1 MRRRIWFLVNGDPF
15 GGAETQVARLAG
27 WLSSRGDDVE
37 VHTLLPN
44 SEFKRE
50 LARRGIE
57 MRTARMSIPR
67 GVTAIASLT
76 RTLRRQPPDVVISFL
91 YQSVVAGRLAGALA
105 RVPVIVS
112 SLRNEFI
119 GPRRRETVLRA
130 TDRLSAATVVNSE
143 EVAGAHLGR
152 GLLKPGRFEV
162 IPNAVEVNEFD
173 YSQDERGKTREDLGF
188 GPTAFVWLAAG
199 RLWPQKDFGTL
210 IAAFAKSSATFPD
223 SVLMIAGEGPE
234 RESLMAEAAKL
245 SVAERVRFLGYRGDI
260 PRLMGA
266 ADALA
271 LSSAWEGVPNVVLEA
286 LASRLPVVATG
297 VGGVAEILP
306 AEMRPYLSPPGD
318 PDSLADAMT
327 RLMALDRSERRRLAD
342 RGREVVESR
351 FGLDEVG
358 GMWVRLI
365 ERLSGDLQPVPDPD
379 SGSTGARK
387 TL

>member
-57 MRTARMSIPR
+57 MRTARMSVPR

-112 SLRNEFI
+112 SLRNEYI
-119 GPRRRETVLRA
+119 GPRRRGTVLRA

-143 EVAGAHLGR
+143 EVAGALLDR
-152 GLLKPGRFEV
+152 GLLKAGQFEV
-162 IPNAVEVNEFD
+162 IPNAVEVSEFD
-173 YSQDERGKTREDLGF
+173 NSLEERERIRADLGF
-188 GPTAFVWLAAG
+188 GPTTFVWLAAG

-210 IAAFAKSSATFPD
+210 ITAFAKPSATFPD
-223 SVLMIAGEGPE
+223 SVLIIAGEGPE

-245 SVAERVRFLGYRGDI
+245 FVAERVRFLGYRRDI
-260 PRLMGA
+260 PRLMAA

-271 LSSAWEGVPNVVLEA
+271 LSSAWEGAPNVVLEA
-286 LASRLPVVATG
+286 LASRLPVVATS

-318 PDSLADAMT
+318 PDFLADAMM
-327 RLMALDRSERRRLAD
+327 RLMALGRSERRRLGD

-358 GMWVRLI
+358 GRWLRLI
-365 ERLSGDLQPVPDPD
+365 ERLSREPQPARPSGAPGLQRE
-379 SGSTGARK
+379 S
-387 TL
+387 